1 MVGNKNA
8 RKIVPRCN
16 IFGITETLLEASPP
30 HALHSKQHNY
40 KVSIRPLSA
49 NVQPHEYQK

>member
-1 MVGNKNA
+1 MGYEMVGNKNA

-40 KVSIRPLSA
+40 KVSIKRECA
-49 NVQPHEYQK
+49 TT